1 MFILVIFLLVSMANI
16 AKADEC
22 LPILHLIPI
31 FAYPKSKLRFY
42 FVVLVRGRKIEKVR
56 EGSLLVDEK

>member
-1 MFILVIFLLVSMANI
+1 MFILVILLLVSMANI

-31 FAYPKSKLRFY
+31 FAYQKSKLRFY
-42 FVVLVRGRKIEKVR
+42 FVVLVGGE
-56 EGSLLVDEK
+56 EG